1 MSKII
6 SIDKETK
13 TDYEQETVTIV
24 KSINHKLN
32 DIQTRLDQLDAVVA
46 FNIFKDVNE

>member
-6 SIDKETK
+6 SIDKKTK
-13 TDYEQETVTIV
+13 IDYEQETFDIV

-32 DIQTRLDQLDAVVA
+32 DIQTRLDQVDAMVA
-46 FNIFKDVNE
+46 FNIFKDVEE

>member
-6 SIDKETK
+6 YIDKKTK
-13 TDYEQETVTIV
+13 TDYAQETVNIV

-32 DIQTRLDQLDAVVA
+32 NIQTRLDQLDSVVA
-46 FNIFKDVNE
+46 FIAFKDVN